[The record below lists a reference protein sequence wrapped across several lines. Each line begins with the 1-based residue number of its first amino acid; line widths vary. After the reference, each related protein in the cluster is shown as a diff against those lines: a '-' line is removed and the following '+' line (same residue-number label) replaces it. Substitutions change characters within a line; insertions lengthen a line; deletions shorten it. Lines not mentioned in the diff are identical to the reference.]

1 MSVFFA
7 KKGVAMQLEDLRVV
21 LKVAECRSITAAAT
35 HLDMQMATASA
46 AVKRV
51 EAALGVELFVRTTR
65 HLRLSTAGERYL
77 PQCTAALSMLDQAKQ
92 TIHNDLDIISGE
104 IRLAVSSDLGRNIAI
119 PWVDDFMEQYPQV
132 TLRAHISDSN
142 IDFYRDAL
150 DVALRYGAPA
160 DSNLYGFKI
169 CNVPR
174 LLVAS
179 PMYLEKHGT
188 PKHPKDLLNHQG
200 LFYQLQNIL
209 NDTWHFSY
217 KESGNES
224 GADKSYKIKPKAYC
238 AANDGDLVRRW
249 CVAGKGVAIKSSLD
263 ISRDLLAGR
272 VVSFMPDY
280 KIPQGELW
288 LISPSRQ
295 SITPTVR
302 LLRDMFRER
311 TRALLTQLVEQ
322 GFVSEDVFES
332 GDS

>member
-1 MSVFFA
+1 
-7 KKGVAMQLEDLRVV
+7 MQLEDLRVV
-21 LKVAECRSITAAAT
+21 LKVAEFRSITAAAT

-46 AVKRV
+46 AVKRI

-65 HLRLSTAGERYL
+65 HLRLSSAGERYL
-77 PQCTAALSMLDQAKQ
+77 PQCIAAMSMLDQAKQ

-119 PWVDDFMEQYPQV
+119 PWVDDFMVQHPKV

-142 IDFYRDAL
+142 VDFYRDAL
-150 DVALRYGAPA
+150 DIALRYGAPA
-160 DSNLYGFKI
+160 DSNVYGFKI

-179 PMYLEKHGT
+179 PSYLELQGT
-188 PKHPKDLLNHQG
+188 PQHPKDLLNHQG

-209 NDTWHFSY
+209 NDTWHFSFKESC
-217 KESGNES
+217 KESGVER
-224 GADKSYKIKPKAYC
+224 SYKIKPKAYC

-263 ISRDLLAGR
+263 IANDLLAGR
-272 VVSFMPDY
+272 VVPLLADY
-280 KIPQGELW
+280 KVPQGELW

-311 TRALLTQLVEQ
+311 TKALLTQLVEQ
-322 GFVSEDVFES
+322 GFLES
-332 GDS
+332 SVLKE

>member
-1 MSVFFA
+1 
-7 KKGVAMQLEDLRVV
+7 MQLEDLRVV
-21 LKVAECRSITAAAT
+21 LKVAEFRNITAAAT
-35 HLDMQMATASA
+35 HLDMQIATASA

-51 EAALGVELFVRTTR
+51 EASLGVELFVRTTR
-65 HLRLSTAGERYL
+65 HLRLSSAGERYL
-77 PQCTAALSMLDQAKQ
+77 PQCTAALALLEQAKQ

-104 IRLAVSSDLGRNIAI
+104 IRLAVSSDLGRNVAI
-119 PWVDDFMEQYPQV
+119 PWVDAFMTQHPKV
-132 TLRAHISDSN
+132 TLRVHVSDSN

-150 DVALRYGAPA
+150 DIALRYGPPA

-179 PMYLEKHGT
+179 PSYLEAQGL
-188 PKHPKDLLNHQG
+188 PEHPKELLHHQG

-209 NDTWHFSY
+209 NDTWHFSC
-217 KESGNES
+217 KASGTER
-224 GADKSYKIKPKAYC
+224 SYKIKPKAYC

-263 ISRDLLAGR
+263 IANDLLAER
-272 VVSFMPDY
+272 LVPLLPNY
-280 KIPQGELW
+280 TIPSGELW
-288 LISPSRQ
+288 LVCPSRQ

-311 TRALLTQLVEQ
+311 TTALLGQLVER
-322 GFVSEDVFES
+322 GFIAKSVLEE
-332 GDS
+332 

>member
-1 MSVFFA
+1 
-7 KKGVAMQLEDLRVV
+7 MQLEDLRVV
-21 LKVAECRSITAAAT
+21 LKVAEFRSITAAAT

-46 AVKRV
+46 AVKRI

-65 HLRLSTAGERYL
+65 HLRLSSAGERYL
-77 PQCTAALSMLDQAKQ
+77 PQCIAAMTMLDQAKQ

-119 PWVDDFMEQYPQV
+119 PWVDDFMEQHPQV
-132 TLRAHISDSN
+132 TLRAHVSDSN
-142 IDFYRDAL
+142 VDFYRDAL
-150 DVALRYGAPA
+150 DIALRYGAPA

-179 PMYLEKHGT
+179 PSYLEVKGV

-209 NDTWHFSY
+209 NDTWHLSG
-217 KESGNES
+217 KELDEER
-224 GADKSYKIKPKAYC
+224 SYKIKPKAYC

-249 CVAGKGVAIKSSLD
+249 CVAGKGVALKSSLD
-263 ISRDLLAGR
+263 IANDLLAGR
-272 VVSFMPDY
+272 VVPLMPDY

-288 LISPSRQ
+288 LICPSRQ

-311 TRALLTQLVEQ
+311 TKALLMQLVEQ
-322 GFVSEDVFES
+322 GFLEKSVLID
-332 GDS
+332 

>member
-1 MSVFFA
+1 
-7 KKGVAMQLEDLRVV
+7 MQLEDLLVV
-21 LKVAECRSITAAAT
+21 LKVAEFRSITAAAT
-35 HLDMQMATASA
+35 HLDMQTATASA

-77 PQCTAALSMLDQAKQ
+77 PQCTAAMTMLDQAKQ

-119 PWVDDFMEQYPQV
+119 PWVNDFMEQYPKV
-132 TLRAHISDSN
+132 TLRAHVSDSN
-142 IDFYRDAL
+142 VDFYRDAL
-150 DVALRYGAPA
+150 DVALRYGEPV
-160 DSNLYGFKI
+160 DSNQYGFKI

-179 PMYLEKHGT
+179 PSYLKLMGT
-188 PKHPKDLLNHQG
+188 PEHPKDLLNHQG

-209 NDTWHFSY
+209 NDTWHFFS
-217 KESGNES
+217 KESGDERGETRS
-224 GADKSYKIKPKAYC
+224 FKIKPKAYC

-263 ISRDLLAGR
+263 IANDLLAGR
-272 VVSFMPDY
+272 VVPLMPDY
-280 KIPQGELW
+280 TIPQVELW

-295 SITPTVR
+295 SITPTIR

-311 TRALLTQLVEQ
+311 TRLLLTQLVKE
-322 GFVSEDVFES
+322 GFVDKSVLQD
-332 GDS
+332 

>member
-1 MSVFFA
+1 
-7 KKGVAMQLEDLRVV
+7 MQLEDLRVV
-21 LKVAECRSITAAAT
+21 LKVAEFRSITAAAT

-46 AVKRV
+46 AVKRI

-65 HLRLSTAGERYL
+65 HLRLSSAGERYL
-77 PQCTAALSMLDQAKQ
+77 PQCIAAMSMLDQAKQ

-132 TLRAHISDSN
+132 TLRVHVSDSN

-150 DVALRYGAPA
+150 DIALRYGAPA

-179 PMYLEKHGT
+179 PSYLELHGT
-188 PKHPKDLLNHQG
+188 PEHPKDLLNHQG

-209 NDTWHFSY
+209 NDTWHFLCT
-217 KESGNES
+217 ESGEKP
-224 GADKSYKIKPKAYC
+224 GAERSYKIKPKAYC

-263 ISRDLLAGR
+263 IANDLLTGR
-272 VVSFMPDY
+272 IVSLMPDY

-311 TRALLTQLVEQ
+311 TRGLLTQLVDKGLLEQ
-322 GFVSEDVFES
+322 SVLED
-332 GDS
+332 

>member
-1 MSVFFA
+1 
-7 KKGVAMQLEDLRVV
+7 
-21 LKVAECRSITAAAT
+21 
-35 HLDMQMATASA
+35 MQMATASA
-46 AVKRV
+46 AVKRI

-65 HLRLSTAGERYL
+65 HLRLSSAGERYL
-77 PQCTAALSMLDQAKQ
+77 PQCIAALSMLDQAKQ

-132 TLRAHISDSN
+132 TLRAHVSDSN
-142 IDFYRDAL
+142 VDFYRDAL
-150 DVALRYGAPA
+150 DIALRYGAPA
-160 DSNLYGFKI
+160 DSNVYGFKI

-179 PMYLEKHGT
+179 PSYLESHGT
-188 PKHPKDLLNHQG
+188 PEHPKDLLNHQG

-209 NDTWHFSY
+209 NDTWHFSC
-217 KESGNES
+217 KESAVER
-224 GADKSYKIKPKAYC
+224 SYKIKPKAYC

-263 ISRDLLAGR
+263 IANDLLAGR
-272 VVSFMPDY
+272 VVPLMPDY
-280 KIPQGELW
+280 KISQGELW

-311 TRALLTQLVEQ
+311 TKALLTQLVDK
-322 GFVSEDVFES
+322 GLLGKSVLED
-332 GDS
+332 

>member
-1 MSVFFA
+1 
-7 KKGVAMQLEDLRVV
+7 MQLEDLRVV
-21 LKVAECRSITAAAT
+21 LKVAEFRSITAAAT

-46 AVKRV
+46 AVKRI

-65 HLRLSTAGERYL
+65 HLRLSSAGERYL
-77 PQCTAALSMLDQAKQ
+77 PQCIAAMSMLDQAKQ

-132 TLRAHISDSN
+132 TLRVHVSDSN

-150 DVALRYGAPA
+150 DIALRYGAPA

-179 PMYLEKHGT
+179 PSYLESHGT
-188 PKHPKDLLNHQG
+188 PEHPKDLLNHQG

-209 NDTWHFSY
+209 NDTWHFTC
-217 KESGNES
+217 KELDENP
-224 GADKSYKIKPKAYC
+224 GAERSYKIKPKAYC

-263 ISRDLLAGR
+263 IANDLLTGR
-272 VVSFMPDY
+272 IVSLMPDY

-311 TRALLTQLVEQ
+311 TRGLLTQLVDKGLLEQ
-322 GFVSEDVFES
+322 SVLED
-332 GDS
+332 

>member
-1 MSVFFA
+1 
-7 KKGVAMQLEDLRVV
+7 MQLEDLRVV
-21 LKVAECRSITAAAT
+21 LKVAEFRSITAAAT

-46 AVKRV
+46 AVKRI

-65 HLRLSTAGERYL
+65 HLRLSSAGERYL
-77 PQCTAALSMLDQAKQ
+77 PQCIAAMTMLDQAKQ

-119 PWVDDFMEQYPQV
+119 PWVDDFMEQHPQV
-132 TLRAHISDSN
+132 TLRAHVSDSN
-142 IDFYRDAL
+142 VDFYRDAL
-150 DVALRYGAPA
+150 DIALRYGAPA

-179 PMYLEKHGT
+179 PSYLEVKGV

-209 NDTWHFSY
+209 NDTWHLSG
-217 KESGNES
+217 KELDEER
-224 GADKSYKIKPKAYC
+224 SYKIKPKAYC
-238 AANDGDLVRRW
+238 AANDGDLVRRGG
-249 CVAGKGVAIKSSLD
+249 VAGKGVALKSSLD
-263 ISRDLLAGR
+263 IANDLLAGR
-272 VVSFMPDY
+272 VVPLMPDY

-288 LISPSRQ
+288 LICPSRQ

-311 TRALLTQLVEQ
+311 TKALLMQLVEQ
-322 GFVSEDVFES
+322 GFLEKSVLID
-332 GDS
+332 

>member
-1 MSVFFA
+1 
-7 KKGVAMQLEDLRVV
+7 MQLEDLRVV
-21 LKVAECRSITAAAT
+21 LKVAEFRSITAAAT

-46 AVKRV
+46 AVKRI

-65 HLRLSTAGERYL
+65 HLRLSSAGERYL
-77 PQCTAALSMLDQAKQ
+77 PQCISAMSMLDQAKQ

-119 PWVDDFMEQYPQV
+119 PWVDDFMVQHPKV

-142 IDFYRDAL
+142 VDFYRDAL
-150 DVALRYGAPA
+150 DIALRYGAPA
-160 DSNLYGFKI
+160 DSNVYGFKI

-179 PMYLEKHGT
+179 PSYLELQNS

-209 NDTWHFSY
+209 NDTWHFSC
-217 KESGNES
+217 NES
-224 GADKSYKIKPKAYC
+224 GADKTYKVKPKAYC

-249 CVAGKGVAIKSSLD
+249 CVAGKGVAVKSSLD
-263 ISRDLLAGR
+263 IANDLLAGR
-272 VVSFMPDY
+272 VVPLLTDY
-280 KIPQGELW
+280 NIPQGELW
-288 LISPSRQ
+288 LICPSRQ

-311 TRALLTQLVEQ
+311 TKALLMQLVER
-322 GFVSEDVFES
+322 GFLQKNVLAD
-332 GDS
+332 

>member
-1 MSVFFA
+1 
-7 KKGVAMQLEDLRVV
+7 MQLEDLRVV
-21 LKVAECRSITAAAT
+21 LKVAEFRSITAAAT

-46 AVKRV
+46 AVKRI

-65 HLRLSTAGERYL
+65 HLRLSSAGERYL
-77 PQCTAALSMLDQAKQ
+77 PQCISAMSMLDQAKQ

-119 PWVDDFMEQYPQV
+119 PWVDDFMVQHPKV

-142 IDFYRDAL
+142 VDFYRDAL
-150 DVALRYGAPA
+150 DIALRYGAPA
-160 DSNLYGFKI
+160 DSNVYGFKI

-179 PMYLEKHGT
+179 PSYLELQNA

-209 NDTWHFSY
+209 NDTWHFS
-217 KESGNES
+217 GNES
-224 GADKSYKIKPKAYC
+224 GADKTYKVKPKAYC

-249 CVAGKGVAIKSSLD
+249 CVAGKGVAVKSSLD
-263 ISRDLLAGR
+263 IANDLLAGR
-272 VVSFMPDY
+272 VVPLLTDY
-280 KIPQGELW
+280 NIPQGELW
-288 LISPSRQ
+288 LICPSRQ

-311 TRALLTQLVEQ
+311 TKALLMQLVER
-322 GFVSEDVFES
+322 GFLHKNVLAD
-332 GDS
+332 

>member
-1 MSVFFA
+1 
-7 KKGVAMQLEDLRVV
+7 MQLDDLRVV
-21 LKVAECRSITAAAT
+21 VKVAEFHSITAAAV

-51 EAALGVELFVRTTR
+51 EASLGVELFVRTTR
-65 HLRLSTAGERYL
+65 HLRLSNAGERYL
-77 PQCTAALSMLDQAKQ
+77 PQCRAALAMLEEAKQ

-104 IRLAVSSDLGRNIAI
+104 IRLAVSSDLGRNLAI
-119 PWVDDFMEQYPQV
+119 PWVDAFMMQHPKV
-132 TLRAHISDSN
+132 TLRVHISDSN
-142 IDFYRDAL
+142 VDFYRDAL
-150 DVALRYGAPA
+150 DVALRYGPPA

-179 PMYLEKHGT
+179 PRYLEFQGT
-188 PKHPKDLLNHQG
+188 PEHPKDLLNHQG

-209 NDTWHFSY
+209 NDTWHFSC
-217 KESGNES
+217 KEP
-224 GADKSYKIKPKAYC
+224 GAERSYKIKPKAYC

-263 ISRDLLAGR
+263 IANDLLAGR
-272 VVSFMPDY
+272 VVSLMPHY
-280 KIPQGELW
+280 KVPQGELW

-311 TRALLTQLVEQ
+311 TKALLTQLVEQ
-322 GFVSEDVFES
+322 GFLEKSVLE
-332 GDS
+332 G

>member
-1 MSVFFA
+1 
-7 KKGVAMQLEDLRVV
+7 MQLEDLRVV
-21 LKVAECRSITAAAT
+21 LKVAEFRSITAAAT
-35 HLDMQMATASA
+35 HLDMQIATASA
-46 AVKRV
+46 AVKRI

-65 HLRLSTAGERYL
+65 HLRLSSAGERYL
-77 PQCTAALSMLDQAKQ
+77 PKCVAAMSMLDQAKQ

-119 PWVDDFMEQYPQV
+119 PWVDDFMEQHPQV
-132 TLRAHISDSN
+132 TLRAHVSDSN
-142 IDFYRDAL
+142 VDFYRDAL
-150 DVALRYGAPA
+150 DIALRYGAPA

-179 PMYLEKHGT
+179 PSYLELKGT
-188 PKHPKDLLNHQG
+188 PEQPKDLLNHQG
-200 LFYQLQNIL
+200 LFYQLQGIL
-209 NDTWHFSY
+209 NDTWHFSC
-217 KESGNES
+217 KESDVER
-224 GADKSYKIKPKAYC
+224 SYKIKPKAYC

-263 ISRDLLAGR
+263 IANDLLAGR
-272 VVSFMPDY
+272 VVSLMPNY
-280 KIPQGELW
+280 KIPQVELW

-311 TRALLTQLVEQ
+311 TKALLTQLVEQ
-322 GFVSEDVFES
+322 GFLEQSVLKE
-332 GDS
+332 